1 MSIKLRW
8 NFIILPSSVFL
19 HTPRD
24 TMRLLIHGIHIC

>member
-24 TMRLLIHGIHIC
+24 TWGC